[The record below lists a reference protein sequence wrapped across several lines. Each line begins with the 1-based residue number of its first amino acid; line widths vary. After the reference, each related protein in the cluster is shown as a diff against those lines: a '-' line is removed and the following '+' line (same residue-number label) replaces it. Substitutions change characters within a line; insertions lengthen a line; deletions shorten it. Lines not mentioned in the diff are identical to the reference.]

1 MADGLV
7 YSWHQRPC
15 HIMFFTSMSPGF
27 LDIALR
33 PGLSGLATRGLP
45 ADSVCFLKTSNQT
58 LGRADLLRKA
68 HKPRRG
74 AHVWLNGRQNTM
86 WSSKLDCLAENLI
99 PQSFVNLRT
108 YRGGCGRND
117 IREMDKIEKHSWH
130 GHARDVDS
138 QT

>member
-1 MADGLV
+1 
-7 YSWHQRPC
+7 
-15 HIMFFTSMSPGF
+15 MSYHVLYFDVARCF

-108 YRGGCGRND
+108 YRGGRND

-130 GHARDVDS
+130 GHALDVDS